1 MPTTRPRHMV
11 TETAELARALD
22 AAARRWP
29 AERGER
35 AKLLRRLLVE
45 GYRAVLLEQEQTAA
59 ARQEAVERTAGA
71 LSGVFGDGYLDRLRD
86 EWPT

>member
-29 AERGER
+29 AERGDR
-35 AKLLRRLLVE
+35 AKLLRRLVDE

-59 ARQEAVERTAGA
+59 ARREAVQRTAGV
-71 LSGVFGDGYLDRLRD
+71 LSGAFGDGYLDRIRD
-86 EWPT
+86 EWPA